1 MSLPSM
7 FVNVLKKLGV
17 FSKIG
22 CSLWT
27 MVAVLIAVTNCVAEY
42 VYNAVLVHYQILEVS
57 MVVQTVILDS
67 NVVMIPK
74 SMFDLNKH
82 VSQLNTEEFAPH
94 SKLSWTVALRRNFVE
109 GLCSIYLRHCAY
121 SLCLQVLCILII
133 VSIIMKSCSFNAP
146 VQENRF

>member
-7 FVNVLKKLGV
+7 FINVLKKLGV

-57 MVVQTVILDS
+57 MVVQTVILGS
-67 NVVMIPK
+67 TVAMIPK
-74 SMFDLNKH
+74 SMFDLNEH
-82 VSQLNTEEFAPH
+82 VSQPNGEEFAPP
-94 SKLSWTVALRRNFVE
+94 SKLFWAVALGRNFVE
-109 GLCSIYLRHCAY
+109 GLGFIYL
-121 SLCLQVLCILII
+121 
-133 VSIIMKSCSFNAP
+133 
-146 VQENRF
+146 